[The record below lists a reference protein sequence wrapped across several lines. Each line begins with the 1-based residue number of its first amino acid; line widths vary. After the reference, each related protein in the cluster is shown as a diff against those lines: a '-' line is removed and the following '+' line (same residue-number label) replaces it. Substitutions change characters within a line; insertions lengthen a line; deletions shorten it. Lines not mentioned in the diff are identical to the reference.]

1 MAKKDDGPQNGG
13 EIEQPDFDRAARLLK
28 NDVKP
33 AEEKVGEHAQVMST
47 AYKAIKKECH
57 VNPAAA
63 KLAYKLS
70 RQSEEKTDDFL
81 RSLQGMFAALNVGI
95 TRDLVDEAEGAEATP
110 IIPTK
115 AKENLE
121 LATLQ

>member
-1 MAKKDDGPQNGG
+1 MAKNDEGENGG
-13 EIEQPDFDRAARLLK
+13 AIDPPDFERAARLLK
-28 NDVKP
+28 HDVKP

-70 RQSEEKTDDFL
+70 RQSEEKTDDYL
-81 RSLQGMFAALNVGI
+81 RSLRGMLSALNVGI
-95 TRDLVDEAEGAEATP
+95 TRDLVDEAEGAEESP
-110 IIPTK
+110 IIPS
-115 AKENLE
+115 KEPEALG
-121 LATLQ
+121 LATIQ